1 MLESRGGILLISQKK
16 SSPSPGELPYSSS
29 QGAAPHGSNA
39 IMEVERRNNNEEE
52 DEYDEEY
59 NAQIQDETDHF
70 HDEPGSSNPATQI
83 VKQVRLF
90 WITHSLSLSQNGK
103 NIINDGI
110 EQAETVDEV
119 EYGSSE
125 DDLNRPEGER

>member
-1 MLESRGGILLISQKK
+1 
-16 SSPSPGELPYSSS
+16 
-29 QGAAPHGSNA
+29 
-39 IMEVERRNNNEEE
+39 MEVERRNNNEEE